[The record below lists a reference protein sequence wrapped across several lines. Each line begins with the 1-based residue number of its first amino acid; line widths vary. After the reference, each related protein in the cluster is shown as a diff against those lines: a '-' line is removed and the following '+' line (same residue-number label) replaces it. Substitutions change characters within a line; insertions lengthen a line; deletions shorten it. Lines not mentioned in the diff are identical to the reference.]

1 MPTTSRRKPRP
12 RSTRPLPR
20 WTSISAN
27 TSWRVIHTD
36 CLTPDAFLARLAFD
50 DFEKRPVTIQM
61 ALKGDLTRRGA
72 SIELRPVAT
81 GSERDA
87 LLKLVL
93 ADHVEGRRPRYARS
107 HRQHGRRIY
116 RPKSEARHFHLAIE
130 DGVPV
135 ADGAHAAAPN
145 RVGMIEDLFTL
156 QSARRRGGATVMI
169 TASTDR
175 LRASGC
181 QTIFLAAEQPI
192 GRADGARHPPLLS
205 LEIRIR
211 VQARRSPVASFDDPS
226 LGSRKIRVQLMG
238 DDGMNSPPA
247 HALAERGIVGNC
259 AGS

>member
-81 GSERDA
+81 GSDWDA

-93 ADHVEGRRPRYARS
+93 ADHAEGRR
-107 HRQHGRRIY
+107 
-116 RPKSEARHFHLAIE
+116 
-130 DGVPV
+130 
-135 ADGAHAAAPN
+135 
-145 RVGMIEDLFTL
+145 T
-156 QSARRRGGATVMI
+156 GG
-169 TASTDR
+169 
-175 LRASGC
+175 
-181 QTIFLAAEQPI
+181 
-192 GRADGARHPPLLS
+192 
-205 LEIRIR
+205 LE
-211 VQARRSPVASFDDPS
+211 
-226 LGSRKIRVQLMG
+226 
-238 DDGMNSPPA
+238 
-247 HALAERGIVGNC
+247 
-259 AGS
+259 